1 MKQKGKDTK
10 ERIKREAHWL
20 FSEKGF
26 KLVTMKDICDA
37 TGLSRGGLYRYYS
50 STGEILDELLNG
62 SYSLDENIKNG
73 ESATE
78 ILEMYLARLKSEM
91 LDTKASLSLAIYEY
105 ANMGNEEKFIG
116 GTDVAFKR
124 WNKLIEYGISTDEFN
139 RVNPSQITDVIL
151 YSYQGVRMWSRII
164 PLGEETVE
172 HIVETIR
179 FLLLKRRNEADV

>member
-1 MKQKGKDTK
+1 
-10 ERIKREAHWL
+10 
-20 FSEKGF
+20 
-26 KLVTMKDICDA
+26 
-37 TGLSRGGLYRYYS
+37 
-50 STGEILDELLNG
+50 
-62 SYSLDENIKNG
+62 
-73 ESATE
+73 
-78 ILEMYLARLKSEM
+78 MYLARLKSEM

-116 GTDVAFKR
+116 GTDVAVKR